1 MFETNQYNKLF
12 GIATNKKSDDV
23 LSFKETTAETI
34 REKKSQLNSTDM
46 SIDLNKKQLDRKES
60 QSQDKF
66 DTGLIFIPSF
76 NYEFINIYLFM
87 Y

>member
-12 GIATNKKSDDV
+12 GIATNKKSDDA
-23 LSFKETTAETI
+23 LPFKVTTAETI
-34 REKKSQLNSTDM
+34 QEKKSQLNSTDM

-66 DTGLIFIPSF
+66 DTGLNISSF
-76 NYEFINIYLFM
+76 F
-87 Y
+87 